1 MNTPAT
7 PTRRL
12 FFALWPDHE
21 TAEHLEM
28 LSRSLAPR
36 GAKPVHEHQLH
47 MTLLFLGAVIEE
59 RLPLVM
65 EAADKI
71 QAEGFDITLDKLGF
85 WPRGGVLYAGCR
97 DVPSRQQGGHQAGS
111 GPQRLRRL
119 FDLLKASVKAAGFHV
134 DSRPYVP
141 HVTLA
146 RRVRGLDLPRLAT
159 PMSWPVTEF
168 ALVESHLHQSGA
180 RYRTIANW
188 PLAEPD

>member
-21 TAEHLEM
+21 TADHLEM
-28 LSRSLAPR
+28 LARSLAPR
-36 GAKPVHEHQLH
+36 GAKPVHDHQLH
-47 MTLLFLGAVIEE
+47 MTLLFLGAVTED

-65 EAADKI
+65 EAADRI
-71 QAEGFDITLDKLGF
+71 QAEGFDLTLDKLGF

-97 DVPSRQQGGHQAGS
+97 DVPSRQH
-111 GPQRLRRL
+111 RL
-119 FDLLKASVKAAGFHV
+119 FDLLKASVKAAGFHI

-180 RYRTIANW
+180 RYRTIATW